1 LVDRLE
7 IEQAGVFPHLGIPG
21 LPAEFGLN
29 LNKNPAVNPVF
40 HVVPDQLETADFLK
54 AGIVAPAEFLP
65 QAVAILQAV
74 LPGKVMK
81 PEQQIF
87 GTGIRV
93 VELRTQGLP
102 VLRNGIAEFEQ
113 KGYCTI
119 KLEGMDLRIEVGD
132 VEILSED
139 IPGWLVANE
148 GRFTVA
154 LDVKITEELRRE
166 GLARELVNRVQN
178 LRKTQNFEITDR
190 IHILIEKNPAFAGTL
205 EDWGEYIS
213 TQTLALSLQQVDV
226 LDGGTILDMDDIS
239 LNIKILKA

>member
-1 LVDRLE
+1 
-7 IEQAGVFPHLGIPG
+7 
-21 LPAEFGLN
+21 
-29 LNKNPAVNPVF
+29 
-40 HVVPDQLETADFLK
+40 
-54 AGIVAPAEFLP
+54 
-65 QAVAILQAV
+65 
-74 LPGKVMK
+74 
-81 PEQQIF
+81 
-87 GTGIRV
+87 
-93 VELRTQGLP
+93 
-102 VLRNGIAEFEQ
+102 
-113 KGYCTI
+113 
-119 KLEGMDLRIEVGD
+119 MDLRIEVGD